1 MLDCRHMLN
10 MTGEAGILQFSCLD
24 KPNPGSGYTLDDNAR
39 ALIAALHIENTY
51 EYALRYSHYLSL
63 AQQADGSWS
72 NILLN
77 GHYYSTFD
85 SEDSIG
91 RAILACSLAAAGPWP
106 DIAQNS
112 LAILQKQLPQVL
124 SFRSP
129 RSIAYILI
137 ALCQG
142 KLPFSDKQRSL
153 FINNLL
159 DELINCY
166 SVCNGTNW
174 HWFENYLTYC
184 NGILPQAM
192 FAVYSETGDKKALKI
207 GHDSLNFLNSVL
219 FRHDYLNII
228 GNQGWLPRG
237 GKAACFDQQPVDA
250 ASTAFANLEAY
261 RAIGEVEYLELAL
274 LAYQWYMGRNI
285 NGISLYD
292 PDTGG
297 CYDALT
303 LGGVNLNQGAE
314 AVLSLLLTE
323 ILMKSFISQDID
335 VGQTC

>member
-10 MTGEAGILQFSCLD
+10 MTGEAGILQFSYSD
-24 KPNPGSGYTLDDNAR
+24 KPDPGSGYTLDDNAR
-39 ALIAALHIENTY
+39 ALIVALHMENTY
-51 EYALRYSHYLSL
+51 EYAQRYSRYLSL
-63 AQQADGSWS
+63 AQQTNGSWS

-91 RAILACSLAAAGPWP
+91 RAILACSLAVDGPWP
-106 DIAQNS
+106 DITQNS
-112 LAILQKQLPQVL
+112 LVILQKQLPQVL

-129 RSIAYILI
+129 RAVAYILI

-142 KLPFSDKQRSL
+142 QVPLSDKQRLS
-153 FINNLL
+153 FISNLL
-159 DELINCY
+159 DKLINCY
-166 SVCNGTNW
+166 SICNGPNW

-192 FAVYSETGDKKALKI
+192 FAVYSATGDKKALKT

-219 FRHDYLNII
+219 FKQDYLNII

-237 GKAACFDQQPVDA
+237 GQAAGFDQQPVDA

-274 LAYQWYMGRNI
+274 LAYQWYRGRNI
-285 NGISLYD
+285 HGISLYD
-292 PDTGG
+292 HDTGG

-303 LGGVNLNQGAE
+303 PDGVNLNQGAE
-314 AVLSLLLTE
+314 AVISLLLTN
-323 ILMKSFISQDID
+323 ILMKNFISQDVD
-335 VGQTC
+335 VDLTC

>member
-1 MLDCRHMLN
+1 MLDCRHMFN
-10 MTGEAGILQFSCLD
+10 MTGEAGILQFSSLD

-39 ALIAALHIENTY
+39 ALIVALHMKNAY
-51 EYALRYSHYLSL
+51 EYASRYSCYLYL
-63 AQQADGSWS
+63 AQQAAGSWS
-72 NILLN
+72 NIMLN
-77 GHYYSTFD
+77 GNYYSTFD

-91 RAILACSLAAAGPWP
+91 RAILACSLAADGPWP
-106 DIAQNS
+106 DIAQKC
-112 LAILQKQLPQVL
+112 LGILQNQLTQVL
-124 SFRSP
+124 AFRSP
-129 RSIAYILI
+129 RAIGYTLI

-142 KLPFSDKQRSL
+142 KVPHPDKQRLS
-153 FINNLL
+153 FINNLS
-159 DELINCY
+159 DKLINCY
-166 SVCNGTNW
+166 NSSHGPAW

-192 FAVYSETGDKKALKI
+192 FAVYSATGDKKALKI

-219 FRHDYLNII
+219 FKQDYLSII

-237 GKAACFDQQPVDA
+237 GQAALFDQQPVDA
-250 ASTAFANLEAY
+250 ASAAFANLEAY
-261 RAIGEVEYLELAL
+261 RAIGEVEYLELAS
-274 LAYQWYMGRNI
+274 LAYQWYRGHNI

-303 LGGVNLNQGAE
+303 PGGVNLNQGAE

>member
-10 MTGEAGILQFSCLD
+10 MTGEDGILQFSCLD
-24 KPNPGSGYTLDDNAR
+24 KPDPQSGYTLDDNAR
-39 ALIAALHIENTY
+39 ALIVALHMENTY
-51 EYALRYSHYLSL
+51 EYAQSYSRYLSL
-63 AQQADGSWS
+63 AQQTNGSWS

-77 GHYYSTFD
+77 GNYYSSFD

-91 RAILACSLAAAGPWP
+91 RAILACSLAAVGPWP

-112 LAILQKQLPQVL
+112 LSILQKQLPQVL

-129 RSIAYILI
+129 RAIAYTLV

-142 KLPFSDKQRSL
+142 KIPFSDKQRLS
-153 FINNLL
+153 FIINLL
-159 DELINCY
+159 DKLINCY
-166 SVCNGTNW
+166 NNCHSPNW

-192 FAVYSETGDKKALKI
+192 FAVYSATGNKRALKI
-207 GHDSLNFLNSVL
+207 GHDSLNFLNSIL
-219 FRHDYLNII
+219 FKQDYLNII
-228 GNQGWLPRG
+228 GNQGWMPRDG
-237 GKAACFDQQPVDA
+237 QAACFDQQPVDA
-250 ASTAFANLEAY
+250 ASTAFTNLEAY
-261 RAIGEVEYLELAL
+261 RAIGEAEYLELAL
-274 LAYQWYMGRNI
+274 LAYQWYKGRNI

-297 CYDALT
+297 CYDAMT
-303 LGGVNLNQGAE
+303 PGGVNLNQGAE

-335 VGQTC
+335 ADLTC

>member
-1 MLDCRHMLN
+1 MLDCRHMLD

-24 KPNPGSGYTLDDNAR
+24 KPDPASGYTLDDNAR
-39 ALIAALHIENTY
+39 ALIVALHMENTY
-51 EYALRYSHYLSL
+51 KYADHYSRYLTQ
-63 AQQADGSWS
+63 AQQSDGSWS

-91 RAILACSLAAAGPWP
+91 RAILACSLAAVGPWP
-106 DIAQNS
+106 DIVQNS
-112 LAILQKQLPQVL
+112 LAILQKQIPQVL

-129 RSIAYILI
+129 RAIAYILI

-142 KLPFSDKQRSL
+142 KVPFCDKEQLSIINSL
-153 FINNLL
+153 VDKLS
-159 DELINCY
+159 NCY
-166 SVCNGTNW
+166 SKCNGPNW

-192 FAVYSETGDKKALKI
+192 FAVYSATGDKKALKI
-207 GHDSLNFLNSVL
+207 GHDSLNFLNSIL
-219 FRHDYLNII
+219 FREGYLNII
-228 GNQGWLPRG
+228 GNRGWLPRG
-237 GKAACFDQQPVDA
+237 GQAACFDQQPVDA

-261 RAIGEVEYLELAL
+261 RAIGEAEYLELAL
-274 LAYQWYMGRNI
+274 LAYQWYKGHNI
-285 NGISLYD
+285 NGISLYN

-303 LGGVNLNQGAE
+303 PSGINLNQGAE

-323 ILMKSFISQDID
+323 ILMKSFVSEDID
-335 VGQTC
+335 VGLTC